1 MGGGRYYAFIAGLAA
16 PALAFLCF
24 AIGNGLWDT
33 DGAECLER
41 GSTLTDP
48 KLFVLESA
56 RYSVMLYGV
65 AAVFALATC
74 VAWVNCCCDQYGR
87 PRGAEFEPMVLP
99 APTAQVPMYT
109 FAPVAATPAAVPPA
123 YAGP

>member
-1 MGGGRYYAFIAGLAA
+1 MGGGRYYAFIVGLAA

-33 DGAECLER
+33 DGAECHER
-41 GSTLTDP
+41 GYTLTDP

-56 RYSVMLYGV
+56 RYSVMLYGMT
-65 AAVFALATC
+65 AVFAIATC
-74 VAWVNCCCDQYGR
+74 VAWVNCCCEQYGR
-87 PRGAEFEPMVLP
+87 PTRDDRFEPMVLP

-109 FAPVAATPAAVPPA
+109 FAPPASV
-123 YAGP
+123 